1 MLRSPDKNR
10 KEKKKWKH
18 MVVRVW
24 KNDFHYG
31 NRLLEEHAFSALS
44 VTNLFQMLTL
54 HMILIYYKGSV

>member
-1 MLRSPDKNR
+1 
-10 KEKKKWKH
+10 